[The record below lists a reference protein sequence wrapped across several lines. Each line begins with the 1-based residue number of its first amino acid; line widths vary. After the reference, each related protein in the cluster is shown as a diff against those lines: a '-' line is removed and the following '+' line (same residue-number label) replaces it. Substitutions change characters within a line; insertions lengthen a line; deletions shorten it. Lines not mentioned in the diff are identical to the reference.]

1 MIHTKEKRRLSV
13 TMGQVLPTA
22 ATPPPT
28 YVGQKLA
35 VPGKALS
42 YILSET
48 KGKRKF

>member
-1 MIHTKEKRRLSV
+1 M
-13 TMGQVLPTA
+13 TMDQALPTA
-22 ATPPPT
+22 AAPLPT